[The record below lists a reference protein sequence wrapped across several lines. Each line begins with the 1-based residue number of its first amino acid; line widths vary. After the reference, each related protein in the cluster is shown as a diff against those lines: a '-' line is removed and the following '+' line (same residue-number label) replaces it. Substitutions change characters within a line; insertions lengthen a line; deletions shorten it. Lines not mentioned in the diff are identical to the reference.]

1 MLRRCL
7 RLASLGIITIAICKA
22 FLVDMSGLE
31 GQLRALSFIGSG
43 GSLVAIGLA
52 YQRVLRR
59 GAETTTPASA

>member
-1 MLRRCL
+1 
-7 RLASLGIITIAICKA
+7 
-22 FLVDMSGLE
+22 MSGLE